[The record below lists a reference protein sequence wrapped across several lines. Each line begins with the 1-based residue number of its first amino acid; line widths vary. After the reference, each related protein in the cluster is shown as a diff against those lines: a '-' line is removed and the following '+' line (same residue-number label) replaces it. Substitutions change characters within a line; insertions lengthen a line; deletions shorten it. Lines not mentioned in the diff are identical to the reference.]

1 MSDPLAGYK
10 PDWRKQLRQSGGI
23 TPAQS
28 SDPLAGYD
36 PEWRKKLKPSDQI
49 DQRLLTATGRRQV
62 EAEDLSAQTET
73 YKALLER
80 EDVTPEQ
87 KARLLKAIEQNEQ
100 GSWTRRDTEE
110 RNPAENLARG
120 VVAGIPKASAGL
132 LDLAGAA
139 ANVGWK
145 GSGDKARELA
155 RESQAATD
163 EALDPQGKAGL
174 AGDVVGQL
182 AGGMAG
188 YGMLT
193 SATARGLLAVLPQA
207 SKAAQLIRVAQTG
220 NVVQRVGGQTLIGVP
235 LDAFQAATMEDATV
249 QDKIKQFALSTGA
262 NALFSAV
269 TPAQKIVERSKP
281 GVKPADVQ
289 PEKAAS
295 LPGERLE
302 TTQAEIEGAL
312 KKALAF
318 EENKKLDK
326 AAASAWSAANPSK
339 RWKDLKADEKKAI
352 YADYR
357 TKIPAEVAPVE
368 PPVEVPP
375 VAATPVEAPPVT
387 SEVPP
392 VSTPPVDP
400 VQAQL
405 DELKAKMASGY
416 TGMEDKVSSP
426 VETTPI
432 AVERVQTLSSIVNSG
447 NYMDR
452 ELFAIQKDLDL
463 LNHPQ
468 AELYFEGDMEELTQA
483 RSILEQKIQRLS
495 TPGNVESQIIKLR
508 DDVRV
513 RGVDTPELADRYM
526 FFANR
531 FPGIM
536 AGSDNYLKRALQE
549 ISAAVRSSAPEP
561 VVAAK
566 AVVPDVVAPDP
577 ILDKSPNTL
586 PSARHIS
593 FEEGL
598 SMSGDDWRL
607 YADQITAEEKS
618 LESTIFG
625 DRYDEWLAAQRKLE
639 SPYYAAS
646 SPEVAKALAVVK
658 DIESRLTPEQEKL
671 LYGIE
676 ETPYTTAEEARRIAS
691 AAVDAG
697 QDLTTDGLLEMV
709 GRLIT
714 TGKPLDD
721 LADAIELRGYM
732 NTLGTK
738 GIDGFSAVQRAMD
751 RLVATGYGKPHDIA
765 ELTARFFTE
774 AQSRG
779 FFSAVDE
786 PAKIPQLLAPEP
798 ELPAPDAP
806 SVFKVGKQ
814 VKAEFDVPEKAPS
827 GQVIIEPKKYKL
839 TVTMPDGTA
848 REVQV
853 FNYGWNHHNAKDKLY
868 NWRFTGE
875 TEWRQGGSNFKEV
888 ESSIKRHMSEQGLIP
903 ADPVPTIAP
912 GTPMSIDDMNVQ
924 QLTEH
929 IDQLNDA
936 IDAVPETASNRQVME
951 LQRMVNEAAKRKAQ
965 LMKEAGAG
973 RPIAEVV
980 GEQAVTHANVL
991 SKQLADLRNKL
1002 AVTADEGQA
1011 ELINQEITRLSEERI
1026 AVLRGAKDSGAKIND
1041 GQTATVA
1048 AATVKPP
1055 EIDVT
1060 TIDSQTR
1067 AAWWTK
1073 PVDEMNAAMLQAH
1086 AQDIVTKINS
1096 MPRAQAEP
1104 YIQRFMQAKER
1115 YVKLTKP
1122 TRNNGFMTVSFPP
1135 EIGGGVLGFFTGS
1148 MVGDTD
1154 EERNRNAFYG
1164 LMLGIGAGHGVR
1176 RIHMRYDTKKS
1187 PLFPGEDKIKDWVKT
1202 AAEQEGSTK
1211 FVPFLSRLES
1221 WYQKIVRPSWAIE
1234 KLTAE
1239 AGGSKLTA
1247 ATNPG
1252 KLAAMYGRWVA
1263 QSEDFIFGRPSMEDA
1278 DGNSV
1283 ILKDVN
1289 SVVEIANMVDGD
1301 TETLGNLMA
1310 AMTTIEQATLGKSN
1324 SPIPLADAAKFA
1336 SSVPQKYHDAA
1347 KAARKLNLAMVD
1359 VMVTAGII
1367 DPASRMQMA
1376 QEQWY
1381 APMER
1386 IFGQAPKP
1394 VNAPAPI
1401 GTQGNNLGAMNPV
1414 KGRAQGKSPHLI
1426 ANPFETMVSNIPRVL
1441 RAAERNKAKLALV
1454 HLFEANKPKFE
1465 GLMARAPHSKKANI
1479 AAFNAQVTALKNQLH
1494 ISTAN
1499 ATSMAS
1505 AFGDVHLDPTSNTM
1519 SVWNNGVIETYRL
1532 DPYVAE
1538 AYRALHP
1545 QELDLMW
1552 DLLGIPA
1559 SVARKGIVS
1568 NPVFLLY
1575 QSFRDNWQAT
1585 LNSQYGFRF
1594 GVDWFHGWH
1603 AAMKNSPEYKQYISR
1618 GGGNSLYAQ
1627 REVLSANKALK
1638 AIQVKGITAEGPAL
1652 GVMVKQL
1659 KTMNFLEA
1667 YHTLMTPIAEASR
1680 VGEYLRARGAGAPA
1694 LEAVYAA
1701 KEITGNYSQVA
1712 PLLKGLNRATLFL
1725 NPAIKALDQA
1735 FYASGLHF
1743 VRTPEAGKQTAAARY
1758 LIKAFLTLTLPSIA
1772 IKLHNDG
1779 DEEIA
1784 ELSKS
1789 EYGRRYWFLRLPV
1802 GNEGKGTVV
1811 KLPKPQFEGQVFATG
1826 VEVAIDAWKE
1836 KNPSEFW
1843 EWKKAVQNDAMVN
1856 LLPVMGVVPYSLV
1869 SNTDLGTGDSITPEG
1884 KERVDPEMQ
1893 ARANTSKVA
1902 RVVGHALGRVST
1914 NIESDTWRRVMSPA
1928 GLDFLA
1934 KNLGGTLTTE
1944 FLHAVTVA
1952 ADWNAK
1958 GFLAPAEE
1966 LPIIR
1971 GALVNYP
1978 TASVRSIEEFYN
1990 SASVIERKAK
2000 TFEALSESDP
2010 AMAVEYFMRNSEWIN
2025 KAELYGDTRTDI
2037 GKIRQ
2042 SIEDIQNLP
2051 GNMITPPYRRELKQ
2065 RLTQQMIDLARVANF
2080 ASRQMDQ

>member
-1 MSDPLAGYK
+1 MSNPPLDPVDLLTPGWRERLRKAGSAK
-10 PDWRKQLRQSGGI
+10 QFIIDSGVDPVDLVGPGWRDRFKSMGL
-23 TPAQS
+23 T
-28 SDPLAGYD
+28 
-36 PEWRKKLKPSDQI
+36 
-49 DQRLLTATGRRQV
+49 DQRQETAVGRRQV

-73 YKALLER
+73 FKELLKR
-80 EDVTPEQ
+80 DDVSPEQ
-87 KARLLKAIEQNEQ
+87 KVRLSKIIEQNEQ

-110 RNPAENLARG
+110 RNPVENLARG

-235 LDAFQAATMEDATV
+235 LDAFQAATMEDATI

-262 NALFSAV
+262 NALFSGV
-269 TPAQKIVERSKP
+269 MPAQKIVERSKP
-281 GVKPADVQ
+281 GVKPVDAQ

-326 AAASAWSAANPSK
+326 AAASAWSAANPGK

-357 TKIPAEVAPVE
+357 TKIPAEVASVEAPVA
-368 PPVEVPP
+368 EVPL
-375 VAATPVEAPPVT
+375 VAATPVEAPPVVP
-387 SEVPP
+387 EVPP

-416 TGMEDKVSSP
+416 TGMETKS
-426 VETTPI
+426 TPKPTI
-432 AVERVQTLSSIVNSG
+432 TDLDVERLVRIDMEIRNYAYNAQSLWQMYKDITL
-447 NYMDR
+447 
-452 ELFAIQKDLDL
+452 LK
-463 LNHPQ
+463 HPE
-468 AELYFEGDMEELTQA
+468 AELYFNGDAEDIANAQKLIGKRLSLWSDHGHIMNELYQLYDRIRTVGIDKVPDLAEQLMFFREVYPGLAAEGSHS
-483 RSILEQKIQRLS
+483 SIILKQLSDIAFKPVATSRTVNGQPVSTNPEVAASQQRLQ
-495 TPGNVESQIIKLR
+495 TEIDNAQAKL
-508 DDVRV
+508 V
-513 RGVDTPELADRYM
+513 
-526 FFANR
+526 
-531 FPGIM
+531 
-536 AGSDNYLKRALQE
+536 
-549 ISAAVRSSAPEP
+549 AAQAATSEP
-561 VVAAK
+561 VMAAK
-566 AVVPDVVAPDP
+566 SVTDPVVPDVVAPDP
-577 ILDKSPNTL
+577 ILDK
-586 PSARHIS
+586 A
-593 FEEGL
+593 
-598 SMSGDDWRL
+598 
-607 YADQITAEEKS
+607 
-618 LESTIFG
+618 
-625 DRYDEWLAAQRKLE
+625 
-639 SPYYAAS
+639 
-646 SPEVAKALAVVK
+646 PEIAPEPA
-658 DIESRLTPEQEKL
+658 PEQP
-671 LYGIE
+671 I
-676 ETPYTTAEEARRIAS
+676 
-691 AAVDAG
+691 
-697 QDLTTDGLLEMV
+697 Q
-709 GRLIT
+709 
-714 TGKPLDD
+714 
-721 LADAIELRGYM
+721 
-732 NTLGTK
+732 
-738 GIDGFSAVQRAMD
+738 
-751 RLVATGYGKPHDIA
+751 
-765 ELTARFFTE
+765 
-774 AQSRG
+774 
-779 FFSAVDE
+779 
-786 PAKIPQLLAPEP
+786 IPQMLAPEP
-798 ELPAPDAP
+798 ELPSPDAP
-806 SVFKVGKQ
+806 SVFKVGKR
-814 VKAEFDVPEKAPS
+814 VKAEFDTPEKAMS
-827 GQVIIEPKKYKL
+827 GQPIIDPKKYKI

-875 TEWRQGGSNFKEV
+875 TEWRQGGFDFKEV
-888 ESSIKRHMSEQGLIP
+888 ESSIKQHMREQGIIP
-903 ADPVPTIAP
+903 ADPAPTIAP

-951 LQRMVNEAAKRKAQ
+951 LQRMVSEAAKRKAQ

-991 SKQLADLRNKL
+991 SKQLTDLRNKL

-1026 AVLRGAKDSGAKIND
+1026 AVLRGAKDSGAKIDD

-1048 AATVKPP
+1048 AVTVKPP

-1060 TIDSQTR
+1060 TIDPQTR
-1067 AAWWTK
+1067 ATWWTK

-1086 AQDIVTKINS
+1086 AQDIVAKINS

-1104 YIQRFMQAKER
+1104 YVQRFMQAKER

-1122 TRNNGFMTVSFPP
+1122 ARNNGFLVVSFPP
-1135 EIGGGVLGFFTGS
+1135 EIGGGVLGYFTGS
-1148 MVGDTD
+1148 MIGDTE
-1154 EERNRNAFYG
+1154 EERDRNAFYG
-1164 LMLGIGAGHGVR
+1164 LMLGVGAGHGVR
-1176 RIHMRYDTKKS
+1176 RIHMNYDTKRS

-1202 AAEQEGSTK
+1202 AAEQEGATK
-1211 FVPFLSRLES
+1211 FEPFLSRTQS

-1234 KLTAE
+1234 KLTDLV
-1239 AGGSKLTA
+1239 GGKKLTA
-1247 ATNPG
+1247 ALNPG

-1359 VMVTAGII
+1359 VMVTSGII

-1454 HLFEANKPKFE
+1454 KLFEANKPAFE

-1479 AAFNAQVTALKNQLH
+1479 TAFNAQVAAVKSQLH

-1519 SVWNNGVIETYRL
+1519 SVWNNGVIESYRL

-1559 SVARKGIVS
+1559 SLARKGIVS
-1568 NPVFLLY
+1568 NPVFLGY
-1575 QSFRDNWQAT
+1575 QAFRDNWQAT

-1594 GVDWFHGWH
+1594 GVDWFKGWH

-1667 YHTLMTPIAEASR
+1667 YHTLMTPIAEAAR

-1701 KEITGNYSQVA
+1701 KEVTGNYSQVA
-1712 PLLKGLNRATLFL
+1712 PLLKGINRATLFL

-1743 VRTPEAGKQTAAARY
+1743 IRTPEAGQKSAAARY
-1758 LIKAFLTLTLPSIA
+1758 MIKAFLTLTLPSIA
-1772 IKLHNDG
+1772 LKLHNDG
-1779 DEEIA
+1779 DDEVE

-1789 EYGRRYWFLRLPV
+1789 EYGRRYWFTRLPV
-1802 GNEGKGTVV
+1802 GNDGKGTII
-1811 KLPKPQFEGQVFATG
+1811 KLPKPQFEGQIFATSA
-1826 VEVAIDAWKE
+1826 EVAIDAWKE
-1836 KNPSEFW
+1836 KSFEEFW
-1843 EWKKAVQNDAMVN
+1843 QWKNAVQNDAMVN
-1856 LLPVMGVVPYSLV
+1856 LLPVMGVVPYSFV
-1869 SNTDLGTGDSITPEG
+1869 SNTDLGTGASITPAG
-1884 KERVDPEMQ
+1884 KENIDPEMQ
-1893 ARANTSKVA
+1893 SKANTSKVA
-1902 RVVGHALGRVST
+1902 RVVGHALGRMST

-1944 FLHAVTVA
+1944 FLHAVTIA
-1952 ADWNAK
+1952 SDWNAK

-1990 SASVIERKAK
+1990 KASVIERKAK
-2000 TFEALSESDP
+2000 TFEHLAETDP

-2025 KAELYGDTRTDI
+2025 QAELYGDMRTEI
-2037 GKIRQ
+2037 AKIRQ

-2051 GNMITPPYRRELKQ
+2051 GDMITPPYRRELKQ
-2065 RLTQQMIDLARVANF
+2065 RLTQQMIDMASATNF
-2080 ASRQMDQ
+2080 ARRQMDQ

>member
-1 MSDPLAGYK
+1 MIDPLQGYD
-10 PDWRKQLRQSGGI
+10 PDWRKKMRQSGGI
-23 TPAQS
+23 TPTQ
-28 SDPLAGYD
+28 DPLAGYD
-36 PEWRKKLKPSDQI
+36 PDWRKKLQPSDRM
-49 DQRLLTATGRRQV
+49 DQRLLTAAGRRQV
-62 EAEDLSAQTET
+62 ESEDLSSQTAEF
-73 YKALLER
+73 KALLER
-80 EDVTPEQ
+80 PDITPEQ
-87 KARLLKAIEQNEQ
+87 RTRLEKLVAQNEQ
-100 GSWTRRDTEE
+100 GTWTRRVTED
-110 RNPAENLARG
+110 RNPIENLARG
-120 VVAGIPKASAGL
+120 VLAGIPKASAGL

-262 NALFSAV
+262 NALFAGV
-269 TPAQKIVERSKP
+269 LPAQKLPAESKKPKPVNIDPGKADALEGPRS
-281 GVKPADVQ
+281 A
-289 PEKAAS
+289 
-295 LPGERLE
+295 
-302 TTQAEIEGAL
+302 TTQAEISAAMEKAL
-312 KKALAF
+312 KVQAEK
-318 EENKKLDK
+318 EIIKS
-326 AAASAWSAANPSK
+326 AATEWKAANPGK
-339 RWKDLKADEKKAI
+339 KWKELKTEEKKAI
-352 YADYR
+352 VTAYKAQN
-357 TKIPAEVAPVE
+357 KPAEVAPVE
-368 PPVEVPP
+368 PPVEAPP
-375 VAATPVEAPPVT
+375 VAAIPVEAPPVT
-387 SEVPP
+387 PEVPP

-416 TGMEDKVSSP
+416 TGMETKS
-426 VETTPI
+426 TPKPTI
-432 AVERVQTLSSIVNSG
+432 TDLDVERLVRIDMEIRNHAYNAQSLWRMYKDITL
-447 NYMDR
+447 
-452 ELFAIQKDLDL
+452 LK
-463 LNHPQ
+463 HPE
-468 AELYFEGDMEELTQA
+468 AELYFKGDAEDIANAQKLISERLLLWSDPGRIRNELYQLHDRIRAVGIDKVPDLAEQLMFFREVYPGLAAEGSHS
-483 RSILEQKIQRLS
+483 SIILKQLSDIAFKPVDTSRAVNGQPVSTNPEVAASQQRLQ
-495 TPGNVESQIIKLR
+495 TEIDNAQAKL
-508 DDVRV
+508 V
-513 RGVDTPELADRYM
+513 
-526 FFANR
+526 
-531 FPGIM
+531 
-536 AGSDNYLKRALQE
+536 
-549 ISAAVRSSAPEP
+549 AAQAATSEP
-561 VVAAK
+561 VMAAK
-566 AVVPDVVAPDP
+566 SVTDPVVPDVVAPDP
-577 ILDKSPNTL
+577 ILDKAPIA
-586 PSARHIS
+586 P
-593 FEEGL
+593 
-598 SMSGDDWRL
+598 D
-607 YADQITAEEKS
+607 
-618 LESTIFG
+618 
-625 DRYDEWLAAQRKLE
+625 
-639 SPYYAAS
+639 
-646 SPEVAKALAVVK
+646 VV
-658 DIESRLTPEQEKL
+658 PEQP
-671 LYGIE
+671 I
-676 ETPYTTAEEARRIAS
+676 
-691 AAVDAG
+691 
-697 QDLTTDGLLEMV
+697 Q
-709 GRLIT
+709 
-714 TGKPLDD
+714 
-721 LADAIELRGYM
+721 
-732 NTLGTK
+732 
-738 GIDGFSAVQRAMD
+738 
-751 RLVATGYGKPHDIA
+751 
-765 ELTARFFTE
+765 
-774 AQSRG
+774 
-779 FFSAVDE
+779 
-786 PAKIPQLLAPEP
+786 IPQMLAPEP
-798 ELPAPDAP
+798 ELPSPNAP

-814 VKAEFDVPEKAPS
+814 VKAEFDIPTETNSGEKILDA
-827 GQVIIEPKKYKL
+827 KKYKL
-839 TVTMPDGTA
+839 SVTMPDGTV

-853 FNYGWNHHNAKDKLY
+853 FNHNNSVNNAKLKDY
-868 NWRFTGE
+868 SWRFVGEEQWQTG
-875 TEWRQGGSNFKEV
+875 GYSFKDV
-888 ESSIKRHMSEQGLIP
+888 EADIKRQLRAQGILS
-903 ADPVPTIAP
+903 DPVPTIAP

-1073 PVDEMNAAMLQAH
+1073 PIDEMNAAMLQAH

-1289 SVVEIANMVDGD
+1289 SAVEIANMVDGD

-1426 ANPFETMVSNIPRVL
+1426 ANPFETMVRNIPRVL

-1575 QSFRDNWQAT
+1575 QAFRDNWQAT

-1603 AAMKNSPEYKQYISR
+1603 AAMKNSPEYKQYIAR

-1638 AIQVKGITAEGPAL
+1638 AIQVKGITAEGPVL
-1652 GVMVKQL
+1652 GVAARQI

-1667 YHTLMTPIAEASR
+1667 YHTLMTPIAEAAR
-1680 VGEYLRARGAGAPA
+1680 VGEYLRARGAGASA

-1743 VRTPEAGKQTAAARY
+1743 VRTPEAGRQTAAARY

-1802 GNEGKGTVV
+1802 GNEGKGTIV

-1869 SNTDLGTGDSITPEG
+1869 SNTDLGTGASITPEG

-1914 NIESDTWRRVMSPA
+1914 NIDSDTWRRVMSPA

-2065 RLTQQMIDLARVANF
+2065 QLTQQMIDLARVANF
-2080 ASRQMDQ
+2080 VSRQMDQ